1 MAKRVTGRASAAAL
15 LLLVPL
21 SQPAAAAAAAGASA
35 QLAALVA
42 EFWQDD
48 LRMRPFN
55 ATSLGDPR
63 YNGSFPNFIGPQYLG
78 ELKAQDERYLAR
90 AKQIDP
96 KQLTAEERLTW
107 EVFVR
112 ARAVALAG
120 FQFPNE
126 LLPVNQFQ
134 GQPQELALFGSGRGP
149 QPFRSVKDYDD
160 WVQRARGF
168 PVWADQAIVNMR
180 TGVQRGIVLP
190 RPLVERAI
198 PQLESLAKGPPEASV
213 FWGPLRQ
220 WPDAVPVADRER
232 LTGALRSAIE
242 RDLLPS
248 YQRLLTYVR
257 DEYLPH
263 ARETVAFTALPNGK
277 AWYAWQIERQT
288 TTRLSADEIHAI
300 GLHEVERIGAEMD
313 RLIADSGYRPPPGT
327 GTEPAAVRRAYIES
341 LRVDP
346 RFYFTNADDLLAGF
360 RALKGDITAN
370 LPRQFDIFPRADFE
384 IRPVEAFRAASA
396 AGGSYQRAS
405 PDGTRPGI
413 FYVNTYD
420 LKSQPKFMMEAL
432 FLHEALPG
440 HHFQI
445 AIQQEQTQ
453 LPEFR
458 RYGNYTAYAEGWGL
472 YAETLGSELG
482 QYKDPYSRFG
492 GLSSEMFRAVR
503 LVVDTGMH
511 AKGWTRERAL
521 EYMLANTTEGE
532 TAARAEIDRYLA
544 VPAQALCYKLGQLKI
559 QELQNRA
566 RARLGDRFDVRAF
579 HRQILIDGPLPLEV
593 LDSKI
598 ERWIAAQSAA
608 R

>member
-1 MAKRVTGRASAAAL
+1 MAKRVARRLLEAAL

-21 SQPAAAAAAAGASA
+21 SQPAAAAAAGASA

-63 YNGSFPNFIGPQYLG
+63 YNGSFPNFIGLQYLS
-78 ELKAQDERYLAR
+78 ELKAQEERYLAR
-90 AKQIDP
+90 ARQIDP
-96 KQLTAEERLTW
+96 KQLTPEDRLTW

-112 ARAVALAG
+112 ARAVALEG

-149 QPFRSVKDYDD
+149 QPFRTVKDYDD
-160 WVQRARGF
+160 WAQRTRGF
-168 PVWADQAIVNMR
+168 PVWAEQAIANMR
-180 TGVQRGIVLP
+180 AGVERGIVLP

-213 FWGPLRQ
+213 FWGPVRQ
-220 WPDAVPVADRER
+220 WPDTVPVAERER
-232 LTGALRSAIE
+232 LAAALRAAIE
-242 RDLLPS
+242 RDLLPG

-263 ARETVAFTALPNGK
+263 ARESVAFTALPNGQ

-300 GLHEVERIGAEMD
+300 GLREVGRIGAQMD

-327 GTEPAAVRRAYIES
+327 GTEPTAIRRAYIES

-346 RFYFTNADDLLAGF
+346 RFYYASADELLAGF
-360 RALKGDITAN
+360 RALKGEITGA

-396 AGGSYQRAS
+396 ARGSYQRAS
-405 PDGTRPGI
+405 PDGLRPGV
-413 FYVNTYD
+413 FYANTYD
-420 LKSQPKFMMEAL
+420 LKSQPKFMMQAL

-458 RYGNYTAYAEGWGL
+458 RYSTYTAYTEGWGL
-472 YAETLGSELG
+472 YAETIGSELG
-482 QYKDPYSRFG
+482 QYKDPYSLLG
-492 GLSSEMFRAVR
+492 GLSSEMLRAVR

-532 TAARAEIDRYLA
+532 TAARTEIDRYLA
-544 VPAQALCYKLGQLKI
+544 VPGQALCYKLGQLKI
-559 QELQNRA
+559 QELKDRA
-566 RARLGDRFDVRAF
+566 RAKLGERFDVRAF
-579 HRQILIDGPLPLEV
+579 HRQVLIGGSLPLDV
-593 LDSKI
+593 LDAKLD
-598 ERWIAAQSAA
+598 RWITAQSAA

>member
-1 MAKRVTGRASAAAL
+1 MAKRVTRRLFQAAL
-15 LLLVPL
+15 LLLVPIG
-21 SQPAAAAAAAGASA
+21 QPATAAAAGASA

-63 YNGSFPNFIGPQYLG
+63 YNGSFPNFIGPAYLS
-78 ELKAQDERYLAR
+78 ELKAQNERYLAR

-96 KQLTAEERLTW
+96 TQLTREERLSW
-107 EVFVR
+107 EVFVQ
-112 ARAVALAG
+112 ARTVALEG

-149 QPFRSVKDYDD
+149 QPFRTVKDYDD
-160 WVQRARGF
+160 WVQRTHGY
-168 PVWADQAIVNMR
+168 PVWVDQAIVNMR
-180 TGVQRGIVLP
+180 EGVKRGIVLP
-190 RPLVERAI
+190 RPLVERTL

-213 FWGPLRQ
+213 FWGPVRQ
-220 WPDAVPVADRER
+220 WPDSVPVAARER
-232 LTGALRSAIE
+232 LSAALRTAIE
-242 RDLLPS
+242 RDVLPS
-248 YQRLLTYVR
+248 YQRLLAYVR

-263 ARETVAFTALPNGK
+263 ARDSVAFTALPNGK

-288 TTRLSADEIHAI
+288 TTHLSAEEIHDI
-300 GLHEVERIGAEMD
+300 GLREVERIGAQMD
-313 RLIADSGYRPPPGT
+313 RLIAESGYRPPPGT
-327 GTEPAAVRRAYIES
+327 ANAAGAIRRAYIES

-346 RFYFTNADDLLAGF
+346 RFYYADADALLAGF
-360 RALKGDITAN
+360 RAMKSDITAA

-405 PDGTRPGI
+405 PDGSRPGI

-445 AIQQEQTQ
+445 AIQQEQSQ

-482 QYKDPYSRFG
+482 EYKDPYSRFG

-511 AKGWTRERAL
+511 AKGWTRDRAL

-532 TAARAEIDRYLA
+532 TGARAEIDRYLA
-544 VPAQALCYKLGQLKI
+544 VPGQALCYKLGQLKI
-559 QELQNRA
+559 QELKDRA

-579 HRQILIDGPLPLEV
+579 HRQILIDGALPLEV
-593 LDSKI
+593 LDGKL

-608 R
+608 H